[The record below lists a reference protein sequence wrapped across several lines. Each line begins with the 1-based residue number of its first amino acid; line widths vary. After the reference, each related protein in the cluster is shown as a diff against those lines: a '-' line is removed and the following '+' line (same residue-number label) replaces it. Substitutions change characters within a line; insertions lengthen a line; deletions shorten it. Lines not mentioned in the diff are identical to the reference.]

1 MFRQWRNSPKNCQ
14 LDSLLRLGEVVTL
27 LNKTRL
33 DQVQGYGLSPNPE
46 LNQYLVLNS
55 IGDGKNAS

>member
-14 LDSLLRLGEVVTL
+14 LDSLLRLTEVSIL
-27 LNKTRL
+27 LNKTIF
-33 DQVQGYGLSPNPE
+33 DQVQGYVLSANPE

-55 IGDGKNAS
+55 IGDGTNAN